1 MNILNDITGLAGKKD
16 FLSIASNDS
25 LLEHISRRVLLNLLS
40 HTQQFA
46 KDRKYVSDKV
56 ELFYEDEDDIKLT
69 ITKTPEVIQQFK
81 ENKIEDCMNEVV
93 FKRLNS
99 ETLPESFDVI
109 LNEFKLNK
117 YQIDY
122 IIIAHELAKFEVDEV
137 SKRLSRL
144 GSKQQAEIRKMIDR
158 IREHQKSPFYAL
170 NYIYQRLV
178 D

>member
-1 MNILNDITGLAGKKD
+1 
-16 FLSIASNDS
+16 
-25 LLEHISRRVLLNLLS
+25 
-40 HTQQFA
+40 
-46 KDRKYVSDKV
+46 
-56 ELFYEDEDDIKLT
+56 
-69 ITKTPEVIQQFK
+69 
-81 ENKIEDCMNEVV
+81 MNEVV